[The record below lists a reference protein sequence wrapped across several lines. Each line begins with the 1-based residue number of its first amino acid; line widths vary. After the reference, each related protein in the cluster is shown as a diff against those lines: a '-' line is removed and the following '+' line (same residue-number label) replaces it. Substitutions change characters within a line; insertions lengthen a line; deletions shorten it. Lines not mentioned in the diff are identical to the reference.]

1 MKNVYQL
8 QRAWSWRY
16 YYFKFSKIVRTM
28 KIILAL
34 FFLSVNVV
42 FAIDSYAQ
50 QTKLSFEL
58 KNKRIIDVI
67 DAIEK
72 QSDFRFFYDGDL
84 IDVEQPISIKADKK
98 AVLAILADVFPTRE
112 VDYKVIG
119 KDVILTSISPK
130 RTKQTIANKQQAVSG
145 QVVDEMGE
153 PLPGVS
159 VRLKNTK
166 TGTLTDAN
174 GKYTLRLSDTEGVLI
189 FSYLGFNSL
198 EEAIGA
204 RAIINV
210 TMRGEMRQMDEV
222 VAVGYGTV
230 KRANLGGAV
239 STVDSRTFE
248 SRPVRNA
255 ANALQ
260 GQVPGL
266 TVVRNGGAPG
276 SSPTLRIR
284 DVSSINGGS
293 PLVLIDGAEG
303 DLGLINS
310 ADIENISVLKDGTAA
325 IYGARAADGVILVT
339 TKNGRKNQDLR
350 ISLQSYYSLKTP
362 ALVKKAASLYE
373 HAAMALEIRD
383 GSFPIEYTQDE
394 LQLIL
399 EGSDRVDPTS
409 NWGRW
414 TGYPK
419 FYKNQDWNKLII
431 GNGNL
436 QNYNLGISGG
446 GDKYTYLISLGHAR
460 EEGLP
465 KFGIDNDK
473 RYYAR
478 AKSTIDLTKNLQY
491 DFNLSYEANNRNY
504 SSGISEGQNI
514 WELTYKTRS
523 WAPLRNPAGRF
534 YTFEGFDNPA
544 QVLEEGGESSLTGG
558 NLTFNNQ
565 LTYKVTKDLNLVGRA
580 VVRKNDVDS
589 SIVQKMLYSYN
600 WDNVNHRT
608 ARLPNSAERKY
619 AKTLYKNFTLYGDYK
634 KTIGKHDIG
643 IMVGAASESANYDMF
658 RARRINFDQ
667 QESMPLNLGSA
678 QDQLASGQG
687 NAWTI
692 NSFFSRINYAFNN
705 KYLLEATLRADG
717 SSRFDP
723 NYRWGYFPGANATW
737 RVAEEAFIKKLNF
750 FNDLKLR
757 ASYGE
762 MGNQSGIGPYDYIE
776 LISLYPGYYPF
787 GNGQRGQLAT
797 QSNLVSKS
805 RTWETIISKNIGMD
819 FSMLR
824 DRLYGSLDYFWKNNN
839 NMLIPI
845 AYPSALGIEAPTT
858 NSGKLAIQGWELN
871 IGWRD
876 QMGDFSYSV
885 RANISDAKNKVTQR
899 IGNNLIGLGNN
910 ATPAGYPLNSYFGYV
925 FDGIIQNE
933 QELAAYR
940 ARFPNEGMIQTQVG
954 VGDAKYKDMD
964 GDGRLSELGNGSPG
978 SGDLIYL
985 GDANPRYNFGVN
997 LFAAYKGFDFTA
1009 FIQGIGRRTMILEGE
1024 ASMPFYFPWF
1034 QSAQYWYGKTWT
1046 PEHTDAQYPAITLTD
1061 KRYYNYNPSTNTTHR
1076 VGYARL
1082 KNVQIGYTFPKKLTQ
1097 RIKLEKLRIYF
1108 SGEDLFEIH
1117 NTPGGWDPEDRGN
1130 IEGGGSY
1137 TSYPFARNY
1146 SLGLNLIF

>member
-1 MKNVYQL
+1 MLV
-8 QRAWSWRY
+8 
-16 YYFKFSKIVRTM
+16 FSS
-28 KIILAL
+28 LG
-34 FFLSVNVV
+34 
-42 FAIDSYAQ
+42 Y
-50 QTKLSFEL
+50 
-58 KNKRIIDVI
+58 
-67 DAIEK
+67 
-72 QSDFRFFYDGDL
+72 
-84 IDVEQPISIKADKK
+84 
-98 AVLAILADVFPTRE
+98 
-112 VDYKVIG
+112 
-119 KDVILTSISPK
+119 
-130 RTKQTIANKQQAVSG
+130 
-145 QVVDEMGE
+145 
-153 PLPGVS
+153 
-159 VRLKNTK
+159 NTH
-166 TGTLTDAN
+166 
-174 GKYTLRLSDTEGVLI
+174 
-189 FSYLGFNSL
+189 
-198 EEAIGA
+198 EEAIGS
-204 RAIINV
+204 RTAIHVIL
-210 TMRGEMRQMDEV
+210 RGEVRQMDEV

-239 STVDSRTFE
+239 STIDARAFE

-276 SSPTLRIR
+276 SSPVLRIR
-284 DVSSINGGS
+284 DVSSVNGGS

-303 DLGLINS
+303 DLGLLNP
-310 ADIENISVLKDGTAA
+310 ADIENMSVLKDGTAA

-339 TKNGRKNQDLR
+339 TKKGQKNKGLGVSFD
-350 ISLQSYYSLKTP
+350 SYYSLKTP
-362 ALVKKAASLYE
+362 ALLKKAASLYE
-373 HAAMALEIRD
+373 HAEMALEISD
-383 GSFPIEYTQDE
+383 GSFPIEYTQEE

-419 FYKNQDWNKLII
+419 FYKNQDWNDLII

-436 QNYNLGISGG
+436 QNYHLGLSGG
-446 GDKYTYLISLGHAR
+446 GDRYTYLISLGHTR

-478 AKSTIDLTKNLQY
+478 AKSTIDITKNLQY

-544 QVLEEGGESSLTGG
+544 QVLEEGGESALTGG

-565 LTYKVTKDLNLVGRA
+565 LSYQVNKDLNLVGRA

-589 SIVQKMLYSYN
+589 SIVRKMLYSYN

-608 ARLPNSAERKY
+608 ARSPNSSERRY

-634 KTIGKHDIG
+634 KSFGQHDIG
-643 IMVGAASESANYDMF
+643 VMVGAASESANYDMF
-658 RARRINFDQ
+658 SAKRINYDQ

-678 QDQLASGQG
+678 QDQLATGQG

-692 NSFFSRINYAFNN
+692 HSFFSRVNYAFAN
-705 KYLLEATLRADG
+705 KYLIEGSLRADG

-723 NYRWGYFPGANATW
+723 DYRWGYFPGANVTW
-737 RVAEEAFIKKLNF
+737 RVAEEAFIKKLHF
-750 FNDLKLR
+750 FDDLKLR

-776 LISLYPGYYPF
+776 LISLNEDYYPF
-787 GNGQRGQLAT
+787 GDGQRGQMAT

-805 RTWETIISKNIGMD
+805 RTWETVIAKNIGMD
-819 FSMLR
+819 FSILR
-824 DRLYGSLDYFWKNNN
+824 DRLYGSIDYFWKNNN
-839 NMLIPI
+839 NMLIAIP
-845 AYPSALGIEAPTT
+845 YPSALGIQAPTT
-858 NSGKLAIQGWELN
+858 NSGKLAVHGWELN

-876 QMGDFSYSV
+876 QVGELSYSV
-885 RANISDAKNKVTQR
+885 RANLSDAKNKVTER
-899 IGNNLIGLGNN
+899 IGNNLIHKGNN
-910 ATPAGYPLNSYFGYV
+910 LTPTGYPLNSYFGYV
-925 FDGIIQNE
+925 FDGIIQND
-933 QELAAYR
+933 QELADYR

-954 VGDAKYKDMD
+954 VGDAKYLDLD
-964 GDGRLSELGNGSPG
+964 GDGKLSELGDGTAG
-978 SGDLIYL
+978 SGDMIYL
-985 GDANPRYNFGVN
+985 GDTNPRYNFGLN

-1009 FIQGIGRRTMILEGE
+1009 FIQGIGRRTIILEGE
-1024 ASMPFYFPWF
+1024 ASKPFFYPWF
-1034 QSAQYWYGKTWT
+1034 QSAEYWYGKTWT
-1046 PEHTDAQYPAITLTD
+1046 PERTDAPYPAITLTD
-1061 KRYYNYNPSTNTTHR
+1061 KRNYNYDYSTNTTHS
-1076 VGYARL
+1076 VAYARL
-1082 KNVQIGYTFPKKLTQ
+1082 KNLQIGYTFPKKLTQ
-1097 RIKLEKLRIYF
+1097 RMKLEKLRVYF
-1108 SGEDLFEIH
+1108 SGEDLFEVH
-1117 NTPGGWDPEDRGN
+1117 NTPGGWDPEDSGN
-1130 IEGGGSY
+1130 YQNGGSY
-1137 TSYPFARNY
+1137 TSYPFARFY